1 MINIHPPKTKDEII
15 RDLEK
20 RILAL
25 EGKVVLL
32 QDENKKLKG
41 PKASVSTSLENLS
54 LRRKIKAIQKIVG
67 NNENVNIPWMDVR

>member
-1 MINIHPPKTKDEII
+1 MITELPQTKDEII
-15 RDLEK
+15 KSLEK

-41 PKASVSTSLENLS
+41 PKAKVSTALENLS
-54 LRRKIKAIQKIVG
+54 LRRKLKSIQKIVG
-67 NNENVNIPWMDVR
+67 NNGNVNIP